1 MRFTNG
7 DHRVEKSMNGVV
19 GGIQEIYR
27 ISSMFVPRALKRP
40 NSGPASAAKRANT
53 AAGRLNNTIFDG
65 PKTGKDEC
73 IENNN
78 NNVATTKAET
88 SEGESEKSGLI
99 TEHTEGNSINA
110 SYSPAEKDDLT
121 DKKDISVDATVHQ
134 HQRSLAIGAS
144 LQTVPTYPSSQPSVP
159 QPLLIPSDLFHPQ
172 LIQYTPHAE
181 IASLS
186 PTQLTAILTKY
197 GITANGRN
205 IPRPILSFTHCEFPP
220 KLHDNLQRA
229 GYDQPTPVQMQAIP
243 AGLAGRDILASSS
256 TSSGKTA
263 SFLIPLIVHTW
274 ALSQFYNGKGG
285 PYALIMAPTRELCS
299 QIETQ
304 TKQMISGLALMRTAL
319 LVGGLPLPNQAYRL
333 KQGAQIAVATP
344 GRLLEIIRQCEE
356 IDMSNIHMIVL
367 DEVDMML
374 KMGFEE
380 QVMEIIE
387 SLSVPENSTRRQIF
401 MFSATMPKNIQ
412 SLANKIL
419 RDPITISAGHF
430 LETQI
435 DRDIADKSNNLSA
448 KVITIPEIPVKQ
460 TILWV
465 ENSSKKKQ
473 LFSLF
478 NDSKYWRPP
487 IIVYV
492 ESKLGADLLAGAIEK
507 KCGAS
512 VASIHSDKDQEER
525 SRILDAFVNG
535 EYEVLV
541 ATGVLSRGLNL
552 DVRMIVLFDM
562 AVSVEEY
569 VHQVGRAAK
578 YGNQG
583 WAVTFINE
591 DSKHLFNQFV
601 SILKKQPFGRVT
613 PLPSKLLNHGYTLY
627 GKGR

>member
-1 MRFTNG
+1 MDPENLSNF
-7 DHRVEKSMNGVV
+7 
-19 GGIQEIYR
+19 
-27 ISSMFVPRALKRP
+27 SSMFVPRTLKRP
-40 NSGPASAAKRANT
+40 SSGPASTAKRANT
-53 AAGRLNNTIFDG
+53 AGRLNATTFNG
-65 PKTGKDEC
+65 NSKTGKDEN
-73 IENNN
+73 IDNNN
-78 NNVATTKAET
+78 NITTTTHAEA
-88 SEGESEKSGLI
+88 SKGESEKSDLI
-99 TEHTEGNSINA
+99 TEHTEDDHINA
-110 SYSPAEKDDLT
+110 SYSPAQKADLT
-121 DKKDISVDATVHQ
+121 NEKDISVTVHQ
-134 HQRSLAIGAS
+134 HQRSLVVGTS
-144 LQTVPTYPSSQPSVP
+144 LQTVPTYSPTQPPIP

-186 PTQLTAILTKY
+186 PTQLTTILTRH
-197 GITANGRN
+197 GITAIGRN
-205 IPRPILSFTHCEFPP
+205 IPRPILSFTHCEFPS
-220 KLHDNLQRA
+220 KLHDNLQRV
-229 GYDQPTPVQMQAIP
+229 GYDQPTPIQMQAIP

-263 SFLIPLIVHTW
+263 SFLLPLIVHTW

-285 PYALIMAPTRELCS
+285 PYALVMAPTRELCS

-304 TKQMISGLALMRTAL
+304 TKKMISGLTLMKTAL

-356 IDMSNIHMIVL
+356 IDMSNIRMIVL

-380 QVMEIIE
+380 QVMEIME
-387 SLSVPENSTRRQIF
+387 SLPVPENSTRRQTF

-419 RDPITISAGHF
+419 RDPITISVGHF
-430 LETQI
+430 LETKH
-435 DRDIADKSNNLSA
+435 DVADKSNNISS

-487 IIVYV
+487 IIVFV

-512 VASIHSDKDQEER
+512 VASIHGDKNQEER

-627 GKGR
+627 GKG